1 MAKNTYNCP
10 CGKSF
15 QRSTDAVCTGL
26 KLDGYGES
34 HECWGCPFAEELKK
48 WDPQS
53 NEMVC
58 DHYQC
63 RAYKGDI
70 CYAPD
75 ADFSCKNTN
84 SGYIH
89 TLDRPMIL
97 EAIKWYLS
105 LEGNGITHEVS
116 GSDVEIERF
125 FLGCSLANGKRSYAF
140 PWKSNKTGLRDKKIF
155 FERYFNADGSVK
167 SDLTPEDW
175 RKRTLDYISSCRVA
189 AGGKPLAS
197 GNAQC
202 PHYRGIDRSQY
213 GRGYQICCEQWVGPG
228 TAYEL
233 KRDAQDN
240 ADHRCLCAEQYQSCR
255 FFKQAQEKE
264 GAEKMMIEYPQPG
277 EGMCPCYGGARAKK
291 GGGHLIQCGKWESPL
306 PDDGS
311 YLQRI
316 KMCGGDGME
325 NCRFYLLWWLRE
337 NGHREEADGKS
348 DSELLNIY
356 RGYKMKE
363 TLAAEKTEAAQPSA
377 ELQPADSVLPD
388 KPETRRSP
396 EELAVAISFY
406 KAQTV
411 QNVIEIGRCLIEAK
425 AQLDHGQWL
434 NWLETKAEI
443 SRFQAAKFMQ
453 IAKEYGSNVRSI
465 SHLNCTKAL
474 ALLAVPADERE
485 EFIEATHAVAGQ
497 EKTVD
502 EMSVREL
509 KKVIKERDEA
519 RQTAA
524 ARDEANGLLR
534 ADLDAAR
541 QKIADRAKEN
551 SRLQVELDKANRT
564 IADKEKALR
573 ELESRPVDVAVT
585 EPTEEQL
592 DEMRAEIRR
601 ELENEIPQNMYLS
614 AKAAE
619 RAIDVF
625 NSAVDA
631 ALGHFIEV
639 EQTRPYLQAS
649 KDMEAA
655 ITWLEIKI
663 ERLTELRE
671 AMMHAERRR
680 DEHADDIDF

>member
-1 MAKNTYNCP
+1 MAKGTYVQP
-10 CGKSF
+10 
-15 QRSTDAVCTGL
+15 
-26 KLDGYGES
+26 
-34 HECWGCPFAEELKK
+34 
-48 WDPQS
+48 
-53 NEMVC
+53 
-58 DHYQC
+58 
-63 RAYKGDI
+63 
-70 CYAPD
+70 
-75 ADFSCKNTN
+75 
-84 SGYIH
+84 
-89 TLDRPMIL
+89 
-97 EAIKWYLS
+97 
-105 LEGNGITHEVS
+105 
-116 GSDVEIERF
+116 
-125 FLGCSLANGKRSYAF
+125 
-140 PWKSNKTGLRDKKIF
+140 
-155 FERYFNADGSVK
+155 
-167 SDLTPEDW
+167 
-175 RKRTLDYISSCRVA
+175 
-189 AGGKPLAS
+189 AS

-228 TAYEL
+228 TVYEL
-233 KRDAQDN
+233 KRDAQVG
-240 ADHRCLCAEQYQSCR
+240 ADHRCLCAEQYQSCL

-277 EGMCPCYGGARAKK
+277 EGMCPCYGGAQAKK

-306 PDDGS
+306 PDDES

-316 KMCGGDGME
+316 KMCSGDGME
-325 NCRFYLLWWLRE
+325 KCRFFLLWWLRE

-363 TLAAEKTEAAQPSA
+363 TLAAEKTEAAQPAA

-425 AQLDHGQWL
+425 AQLDHGQWET
-434 NWLETKAEI
+434 WLREKAEI
-443 SRFQAAKFMQ
+443 GLRQAQLFMRL
-453 IAKEYGSNVRSI
+453 ANEMGPKTKTFSFLSYS
-465 SHLNCTKAL
+465 KAL

-485 EFIEATHAVAGQ
+485 EFIEATHTVAGQ

-519 RQTAA
+519 RQQAA
-524 ARDEANGLLR
+524 DRDEANGLLR
-534 ADLDAAR
+534 AELEDAR
-541 QKIADRAKEN
+541 QRNVAHIKAK
-551 SRLQVELDKANRT
+551 SALQLELDKANRT
-564 IADKEKALR
+564 IAEKNKALR
-573 ELESRPVDVAVT
+573 ALENRPVEVAVS

-592 DEMRAEIRR
+592 DEIRSEIRR

-614 AKAAE
+614 MKAAE

-649 KDMEAA
+649 KDMESA

-671 AMMHAERRR
+671 AMLHAERRR

>member
-1 MAKNTYNCP
+1 M
-10 CGKSF
+10 
-15 QRSTDAVCTGL
+15 
-26 KLDGYGES
+26 
-34 HECWGCPFAEELKK
+34 
-48 WDPQS
+48 
-53 NEMVC
+53 
-58 DHYQC
+58 
-63 RAYKGDI
+63 
-70 CYAPD
+70 
-75 ADFSCKNTN
+75 
-84 SGYIH
+84 
-89 TLDRPMIL
+89 
-97 EAIKWYLS
+97 
-105 LEGNGITHEVS
+105 
-116 GSDVEIERF
+116 
-125 FLGCSLANGKRSYAF
+125 CS
-140 PWKSNKTGLRDKKIF
+140 
-155 FERYFNADGSVK
+155 
-167 SDLTPEDW
+167 
-175 RKRTLDYISSCRVA
+175 
-189 AGGKPLAS
+189 
-197 GNAQC
+197 
-202 PHYRGIDRSQY
+202 
-213 GRGYQICCEQWVGPG
+213 
-228 TAYEL
+228 
-233 KRDAQDN
+233 
-240 ADHRCLCAEQYQSCR
+240 
-255 FFKQAQEKE
+255 
-264 GAEKMMIEYPQPG
+264 
-277 EGMCPCYGGARAKK
+277 
-291 GGGHLIQCGKWESPL
+291 
-306 PDDGS
+306 
-311 YLQRI
+311 
-316 KMCGGDGME
+316 GDGME

-363 TLAAEKTEAAQPSA
+363 TLAAEKTEAAQPAA

-425 AQLDHGQWL
+425 AQLDHGQWET
-434 NWLETKAEI
+434 WLREKAEI
-443 SRFQAAKFMQ
+443 GLRQAQLFMRL
-453 IAKEYGSNVRSI
+453 ANEMGPKTKTFSFLSYS
-465 SHLNCTKAL
+465 KAL

-485 EFIEATHAVAGQ
+485 EFIEATHTVAGQ

-519 RQTAA
+519 RQQAA
-524 ARDEANGLLR
+524 DRDEANGLLR
-534 ADLDAAR
+534 DALADAR
-541 QKIADRAKEN
+541 
-551 SRLQVELDKANRT
+551 RT
-564 IADKEKALR
+564 IAEKNKALR
-573 ELESRPVDVAVT
+573 ELENRPVEVAVS

-592 DEMRAEIRR
+592 DEIRSEIRR

-614 AKAAE
+614 MKAAE

-625 NSAVDA
+625 NSSVDA

>member
-1 MAKNTYNCP
+1 
-10 CGKSF
+10 
-15 QRSTDAVCTGL
+15 
-26 KLDGYGES
+26 
-34 HECWGCPFAEELKK
+34 
-48 WDPQS
+48 
-53 NEMVC
+53 
-58 DHYQC
+58 
-63 RAYKGDI
+63 
-70 CYAPD
+70 
-75 ADFSCKNTN
+75 
-84 SGYIH
+84 
-89 TLDRPMIL
+89 
-97 EAIKWYLS
+97 
-105 LEGNGITHEVS
+105 
-116 GSDVEIERF
+116 
-125 FLGCSLANGKRSYAF
+125 
-140 PWKSNKTGLRDKKIF
+140 
-155 FERYFNADGSVK
+155 
-167 SDLTPEDW
+167 
-175 RKRTLDYISSCRVA
+175 
-189 AGGKPLAS
+189 
-197 GNAQC
+197 
-202 PHYRGIDRSQY
+202 
-213 GRGYQICCEQWVGPG
+213 
-228 TAYEL
+228 
-233 KRDAQDN
+233 
-240 ADHRCLCAEQYQSCR
+240 
-255 FFKQAQEKE
+255 
-264 GAEKMMIEYPQPG
+264 
-277 EGMCPCYGGARAKK
+277 
-291 GGGHLIQCGKWESPL
+291 
-306 PDDGS
+306 
-311 YLQRI
+311 
-316 KMCGGDGME
+316 
-325 NCRFYLLWWLRE
+325 
-337 NGHREEADGKS
+337 
-348 DSELLNIY
+348 
-356 RGYKMKE
+356 
-363 TLAAEKTEAAQPSA
+363 
-377 ELQPADSVLPD
+377 
-388 KPETRRSP
+388 
-396 EELAVAISFY
+396 
-406 KAQTV
+406 
-411 QNVIEIGRCLIEAK
+411 
-425 AQLDHGQWL
+425 
-434 NWLETKAEI
+434 
-443 SRFQAAKFMQ
+443 MQ